1 MSNKI
6 KSLII
11 FVVVLLDQLLK
22 YFVKTSIA
30 TGAELKMIPGVISL
44 TNIKNSG
51 AAWSLWEGKTWIFII
66 VTIIFIPFAVY
77 FLFFKKY
84 QSKWFNVGLSLILGG
99 TIGNFIDRIFQ
110 KQVIDMLMLKFMDFP
125 IFNLADTA
133 INIGVLCLIIYL
145 FQSGKENTVE

>member
-110 KQVIDMLMLKFMDFP
+110 NRL
-125 IFNLADTA
+125 
-133 INIGVLCLIIYL
+133 LIC
-145 FQSGKENTVE
+145 